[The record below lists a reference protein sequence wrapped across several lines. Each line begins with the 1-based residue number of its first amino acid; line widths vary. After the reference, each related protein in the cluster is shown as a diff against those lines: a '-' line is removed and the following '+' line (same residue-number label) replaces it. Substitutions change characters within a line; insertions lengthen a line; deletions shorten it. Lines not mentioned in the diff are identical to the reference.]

1 MARVPHV
8 SREDLPAE
16 KQSLYDHI
24 ERTRG
29 GIDGRGMPNSFRLL
43 LNSPDAAQAVGAL
56 GEHIRLRSTLHPAFR
71 ETAILGVAR
80 ALDSQYVWA
89 HHEPIAR
96 DVGVRPQVI
105 ESIRSGRAP
114 MGLPPKEGVFAQA
127 GKEFVRNGALSERT
141 FQAIEHLLG
150 PEGAVELVVVIGY
163 YAMLN
168 AVLGSLG
175 IELDEHLEA
184 TLPV

>member
-1 MARVPHV
+1 MARVPYV

-16 KQSLYDHI
+16 KQSIYDHI
-24 ERTRG
+24 EATRG
-29 GIDGRGMPNSFRLL
+29 GIDGKGIPNSFRLL
-43 LNSPDAAQAVGAL
+43 LNSPDAAEAVGTL
-56 GEHIRLRSTLHPAFR
+56 GEHIRLGSTLHPAFR

-96 DVGVRPQVI
+96 SVGVRPQVI

-127 GKEFVRNGALSERT
+127 GKEYVRNGSLSERT
-141 FQAIEHLLG
+141 FQAVEHLLG
-150 PEGAVELVVVIGY
+150 PQGAVELVVVIGY

-184 TLPV
+184 SLPV

>member
-1 MARVPHV
+1 MARVPYV
-8 SREDLPAE
+8 LREDLPAE
-16 KQSLYDHI
+16 KQSVYDHI
-24 ERTRG
+24 EATRG
-29 GIDGRGMPNSFRLL
+29 GIDGKGIPNSFRLL
-43 LNSPDAAQAVGAL
+43 LNSPDAAEAVGTL
-56 GEHIRLRSTLHPAFR
+56 GEHIRLGSTLHPAFR

-96 DVGVRPQVI
+96 SVGVRPQVI

-127 GKEFVRNGALSERT
+127 GKEYVRNGSLSERT
-141 FQAIEHLLG
+141 FQAVEHLLG
-150 PEGAVELVVVIGY
+150 PQGAVELVVVIGY

-184 TLPV
+184 SLPV

>member
-1 MARVPHV
+1 MARIPYI
-8 SREDLPAE
+8 SRDDLPAD
-16 KQSLYDHI
+16 KRQLYDHI
-24 ERTRG
+24 ERTRS
-29 GIDGRGMPNSFRLL
+29 GIDGKGMPNSFRLL
-43 LNSPDAAQAVGAL
+43 FNAPDAAEAVGAL

-71 ETAILGVAR
+71 ETAILGVAQ
-80 ALDSQYVWA
+80 ALDSRYVWA

-96 DVGVRPQVI
+96 SVGVRPQVI
-105 ESIRSGRAP
+105 EAIRSGRAP

-168 AVLGSLG
+168 GVLGSLG
-175 IELDEHLEA
+175 IELDEHLET

>member
-1 MARVPHV
+1 MARVPYI
-8 SREDLPAE
+8 SREDLPAD
-16 KQSLYDHI
+16 KQSIYDHI

-29 GIDGRGMPNSFRLL
+29 GIDGKGMPNSFRLL
-43 LNSPDAAQAVGAL
+43 LNSPNAAEAVGAL

-80 ALDSQYVWA
+80 ALDSQYIWA

-96 DVGVRPQVI
+96 AVGVRPQVI
-105 ESIRSGRAP
+105 EAIRSGRAP

-150 PEGAVELVVVIGY
+150 AEGAVELVVVIGY

-168 AVLGSLG
+168 AALGSLG

-184 TLPV
+184 TLSV

>member
-1 MARVPHV
+1 MAHVPYI
-8 SREDLPAE
+8 SRDDLPAD
-16 KQSLYDHI
+16 KQPIFDHI
-24 ERTRG
+24 AETRG
-29 GIDGRGMPNSFRLL
+29 GIDGKGMPNSFRLL
-43 LNSPDAAQAVGAL
+43 LNSPDAAEAVGAL
-56 GEHIRLRSTLHPAFR
+56 GEHVRLSSSLHPAFR

-80 ALDSQYVWA
+80 ALNSQYVWA

-96 DVGVRPQVI
+96 EVGVRPQVI
-105 ESIRSGRAP
+105 EAIRSGRAP

-127 GKEFVRNGALSERT
+127 GKEFVRDGALGERT

-150 PEGAVELVVVIGY
+150 PEGAVELIVVIGY